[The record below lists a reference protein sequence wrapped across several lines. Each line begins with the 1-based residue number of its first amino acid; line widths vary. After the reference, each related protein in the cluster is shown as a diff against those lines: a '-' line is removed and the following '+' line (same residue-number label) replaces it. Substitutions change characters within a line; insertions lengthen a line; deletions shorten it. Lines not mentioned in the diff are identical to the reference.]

1 MLCCGLDLNQHTLSG
16 TSPSS
21 WRVYQ
26 IPPPQREWRTIA
38 IHPRSVKNRR
48 RKGLAHRLMRLV
60 RFSQQG
66 VRTYGQLSRAVSFL
80 ALAVLSIVLSSCP
93 SPHQSSTTYTLTV
106 TSGPYGTATPAGAH
120 TVESGAATSISA
132 SPDAGFVFVNWTV
145 TRGTAS
151 ISDANSSTPIATL
164 TSGNATVQANFT
176 NPPGTRILT
185 IVATT
190 GCHTTPSGVT
200 VAASGMPI
208 PISATADAGYI
219 MPGTGVWILVS
230 GTASFGNVDSSATT
244 VTLSSDATI
253 TAHVTP

>member
-1 MLCCGLDLNQHTLSG
+1 LLCCGLDLNQHTLSG

-48 RKGLAHRLMRLV
+48 RRGLAHRLMRLV

-66 VRTYGQLSRAVSFL
+66 VRMYGQLSRAVSFL

-151 ISDANSSTPIATL
+151 ISGANSSTPIVTL
-164 TSGNATVQANFT
+164 TSGNATVQASFT
-176 NPPGTRILT
+176 NPPGTHILT
-185 IVATT
+185 IAATT
-190 GCHTTPSGVT
+190 GCHTMPSGAMVYHPGSP
-200 VAASGMPI
+200 VS
-208 PISATADAGYI
+208 ISATADAGYI
-219 MPGTGVWILVS
+219 IPAGAVWTAIGGVTFVN
-230 GTASFGNVDSSATT
+230 ASLSATT

-253 TAHVTP
+253 AAHVTL